1 MARVIFL
8 FSIFVVA
15 VVVVLADF
23 VFTYS
28 ISTLEGMLYFIY
40 IERNNKKIKLLKK
53 SKLQL

>member
-23 VFTYS
+23 VFRYS

-40 IERNNKKIKLLKK
+40 IERNSKKIKLLKK

>member
-40 IERNNKKIKLLKK
+40 KKEITKK
-53 SKLQL
+53 

>member
-8 FSIFVVA
+8 FSVFV

-40 IERNNKKIKLLKK
+40 IERSSKKIKLLKK